1 MLRTFKKYV
10 SIGIINTCIHWIIF
24 AAMIYGGTS
33 QALANFSAFCVA
45 VTFSFFANAR
55 WTFNAEATTMRYM
68 IYVLFMGSLA
78 SIIGWA
84 ADQCK
89 LTPIATL
96 VLFSAIS
103 LVCGFVYSK
112 LIVFKEV
119 K

>member
-24 AAMIYGGTS
+24 SLMLYGGAS

-55 WTFNAEATTMRYM
+55 WTFNAEATTLRYM
-68 IYVLFMGSLA
+68 IYILFMGSLA
-78 SIIGWA
+78 SVVGWA
-84 ADQCK
+84 ADQCQ
-89 LTPIATL
+89 LYPVATL
-96 VLFSAIS
+96 VLFSTIS
-103 LVCGFVYSK
+103 LICGFLYSK
-112 LIVFKEV
+112 FIVFKEV